1 MIVINDAVYVRSAS
15 GYTKCEIHK
24 KKLKGRDVFS
34 LKETSSTVKT
44 LPANYENLTLPEI
57 WARYGQ
63 DAIDDDAKTAGGK

>member
-24 KKLKGRDVFS
+24 KRGTFY